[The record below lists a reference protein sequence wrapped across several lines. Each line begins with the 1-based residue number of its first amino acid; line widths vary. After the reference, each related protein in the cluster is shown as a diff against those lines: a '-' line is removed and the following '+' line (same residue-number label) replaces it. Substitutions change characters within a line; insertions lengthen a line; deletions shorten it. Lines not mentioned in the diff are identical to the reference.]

1 MTNQRKLPVWRS
13 LLYVPANV
21 ERFVARAH
29 ERGADGIIL
38 DLEDSVPLAE
48 KASARAGV
56 QAAAERVGQAGADVL
71 VRVNQPLRLAV
82 RDIEASVSP
91 AVAALALPKLA
102 GPDHVRLLDELVSEL
117 EAERGMTVGATA
129 FLAMIETPEAFFQIG
144 EIAKASP
151 RIAAITIGAEDLAS
165 SLGMEPDA
173 ETLLYPKTQS
183 VYAAKAAGVMA
194 LGIFGTVAD
203 YQDLDA
209 VREVALKA
217 RRFGLEGASCI
228 HPSVVPVLNEA
239 FSPGELEVA
248 LAKRIIEANAEAEK
262 TGRGSFQLDG
272 KMIDVPVVLAR
283 PAAPRAPR
291 SNRRARLTASRG
303 RSRCASRRWQ
313 IAASPSS
320 QRSPG
325 S

>member
-1 MTNQRKLPVWRS
+1 MTTDALPPVWRS

-21 ERFVARAH
+21 ERYLAKAH

-38 DLEDSVPLAE
+38 DLEDSVPPGE
-48 KASARAGV
+48 KESARAGV

-82 RDIEASVSP
+82 RDVEASVSP
-91 AVAALALPKLA
+91 SVRALVLPKIA
-102 GPDHVRLLDELVSEL
+102 GPDHVRLLDELTGEVER
-117 EAERGMTVGATA
+117 ERGMPVGATR
-129 FLAMIETPEAFFQIG
+129 FLAMVETPDAFFRI
-144 EIAKASP
+144 EAIAKASP

-165 SLGMEPDA
+165 SLGMIPDA

-203 YQDLDA
+203 YQDIEA

-228 HPSVVPVLNEA
+228 HPSVVPVLNAA
-239 FSPGELEVA
+239 FSPTEEEVA
-248 LAKRIIEANAEAEK
+248 LARRIIAANAEAEQS
-262 TGRGSFQLDG
+262 GRGSFQLDG
-272 KMIDVPVVLAR
+272 KMIDVPVVAR
-283 PAAPRAPR
+283 AERVVARAERIPPAP
-291 SNRRARLTASRG
+291 
-303 RSRCASRRWQ
+303 
-313 IAASPSS
+313 
-320 QRSPG
+320 
-325 S
+325 

>member
-1 MTNQRKLPVWRS
+1 MTDQRKLPVWRS

-117 EAERGMTVGATA
+117 EAERGMAVGSTA

-272 KMIDVPVVLAR
+272 KMIDVPVVWRAQQLLAR
-283 PAAPRAPR
+283 HEAI
-291 SNRRARLTASRG
+291 ASRG
-303 RSRCASRRWQ
+303 
-313 IAASPSS
+313 
-320 QRSPG
+320 
-325 S
+325 

>member
-1 MTNQRKLPVWRS
+1 MTDQRKLPVWRS

-38 DLEDSVPLAE
+38 DLEDSVPQAE
-48 KASARAGV
+48 KAAARAGV

-82 RDIEASVSP
+82 RDIEASVSL

-117 EAERGMTVGATA
+117 EAERGMAVGATA

-217 RRFGLEGASCI
+217 RRFGLEGAACI

-248 LAKRIIEANAEAEK
+248 LARRIIEANAEAEK
-262 TGRGSFQLDG
+262 SGRGSFQLDG
-272 KMIDVPVVLAR
+272 KMIDVPVVWRARQLLAR
-283 PAAPRAPR
+283 HEA
-291 SNRRARLTASRG
+291 
-303 RSRCASRRWQ
+303 
-313 IAASPSS
+313 IAA
-320 QRSPG
+320 RG
-325 S
+325 

>member
-1 MTNQRKLPVWRS
+1 MTDERKLPVWRS

-38 DLEDSVPLAE
+38 DLEDSVPQAE

-56 QAAAERVGQAGADVL
+56 QAAAERVGLAGADVL

-117 EAERGMTVGATA
+117 EAERGMAVGATA

-217 RRFGLEGASCI
+217 RRFGLEGAVV
-228 HPSVVPVLNEA
+228 HPPERRARAQRSVQSRRAGSRPRQTHHRGQRRG
-239 FSPGELEVA
+239 GEDRPRLLPA
-248 LAKRIIEANAEAEK
+248 RRQDDRRA
-262 TGRGSFQLDG
+262 GS
-272 KMIDVPVVLAR
+272 LAR

-291 SNRRARLTASRG
+291 SNRRAGLTAWRG
-303 RSRCASRRWQ
+303 RSPCASSYRQ

>member
-1 MTNQRKLPVWRS
+1 MTDERKAPVWRS

-21 ERFVARAH
+21 ERYLAKAH

-48 KASARAGV
+48 KVSARAGV
-56 QAAAERVGQAGADVL
+56 QAAAERVGQAGASVL

-82 RDIEASVSP
+82 RDIEASVSS
-91 AVAALALPKLA
+91 AVNALVLPKVA
-102 GPDHVRLLDELVSEL
+102 GPDHVRLLDEMVAEL
-117 EAERGMTVGATA
+117 EAERGMAVGATA
-129 FLAMIETPEAFFQIG
+129 FLAMVETPEAFFQIG

-151 RIAAITIGAEDLAS
+151 RIAAITIGAEDMAS
-165 SLGMEPDA
+165 SLGMQPDA

-239 FSPGELEVA
+239 FSPGGEEVA
-248 LAKRIIEANAEAEK
+248 LARRIIEANAEAEK
-262 TGRGSFQLDG
+262 TGRGSFQLNG
-272 KMIDVPVVLAR
+272 KMIDVPVVQRAQRLLAR
-283 PAAPRAPR
+283 HEA
-291 SNRRARLTASRG
+291 
-303 RSRCASRRWQ
+303 
-313 IAASPSS
+313 IAA
-320 QRSPG
+320 RG
-325 S
+325 

>member
-1 MTNQRKLPVWRS
+1 MTNERKPPVWRS

-21 ERFVARAH
+21 ERYLAKAH

-38 DLEDSVPLAE
+38 DLEDSVPPGE

-56 QAAAERVGQAGADVL
+56 QAAAERVGQAGTDVL

-82 RDIEASVSP
+82 PDIEASVCP
-91 AVAALALPKLA
+91 AVNALVLPKIA
-102 GPDHVRLLDELVSEL
+102 GPAHVRLLDEMVSEL
-117 EAERGMTVGATA
+117 EAERGMAAGATA
-129 FLAMIETPEAFFQIG
+129 FLAMVETPEAFFQIG

-165 SLGMEPDA
+165 SLGMQPDS

-239 FSPGELEVA
+239 FSPGEEEVA

-272 KMIDVPVVLAR
+272 KMIDVPVVQRAQRLLAR
-283 PAAPRAPR
+283 HEAIAV
-291 SNRRARLTASRG
+291 RG
-303 RSRCASRRWQ
+303 
-313 IAASPSS
+313 
-320 QRSPG
+320 
-325 S
+325 

>member
-1 MTNQRKLPVWRS
+1 MTDERQAPVWRS

-21 ERFVARAH
+21 ERYVAKAH
-29 ERGADGIIL
+29 ERGADGVIL
-38 DLEDSVPLAE
+38 DLEDSVPLGE
-48 KASARAGV
+48 KAAAREGV
-56 QAAAERVGQAGADVL
+56 QDAARRVGQTGADVL

-91 AVAALALPKLA
+91 AVRALVLPKIA
-102 GPDHVRLLDELVSEL
+102 GPDHVRLLDELTSEL
-117 EAERGMTVGATA
+117 ERERGMTVGVTT
-129 FLAMIETPEAFFQIG
+129 FLAMIETPDAFFRIG

-165 SLGMEPDA
+165 SLGMQPDS

-209 VREVALKA
+209 VRQVALKA

-239 FSPGELEVA
+239 FSPGEDEVA
-248 LAKRIIEANAEAEK
+248 LARRIIEANAEAEK

-272 KMIDVPVVLAR
+272 KMIDVPVVQRAERLLAR
-283 PAAPRAPR
+283 HEAIV
-291 SNRRARLTASRG
+291 G
-303 RSRCASRRWQ
+303 R
-313 IAASPSS
+313 
-320 QRSPG
+320 
-325 S
+325 

>member
-1 MTNQRKLPVWRS
+1 MMDGRRLPVWRS

-71 VRVNQPLRLAV
+71 VRVNQPLRLAAP
-82 RDIEASVSP
+82 DIEASVCPS
-91 AVAALALPKLA
+91 VNALALPKLA

-117 EAERGMTVGATA
+117 EMERGMAVGATA

-165 SLGMEPDA
+165 SLGMQPDS

-203 YQDLDA
+203 YKDLDA
-209 VREVALKA
+209 VREAALKA

-239 FSPGELEVA
+239 FSPGEAEVA
-248 LAKRIIEANAEAEK
+248 LAKRIIEANDEAEK
-262 TGRGSFQLDG
+262 TGRGSFELDG
-272 KMIDVPVVLAR
+272 KMIDVPVVRRAQALLAR
-283 PAAPRAPR
+283 HEAIV
-291 SNRRARLTASRG
+291 ARG
-303 RSRCASRRWQ
+303 V
-313 IAASPSS
+313 
-320 QRSPG
+320 
-325 S
+325 

>member
-1 MTNQRKLPVWRS
+1 M
-13 LLYVPANV
+13 A
-21 ERFVARAH
+21 
-29 ERGADGIIL
+29 
-38 DLEDSVPLAE
+38 
-48 KASARAGV
+48 
-56 QAAAERVGQAGADVL
+56 
-71 VRVNQPLRLAV
+71 
-82 RDIEASVSP
+82 
-91 AVAALALPKLA
+91 
-102 GPDHVRLLDELVSEL
+102 
-117 EAERGMTVGATA
+117 VGATA

-144 EIAKASP
+144 EIAKASS

-217 RRFGLEGASCI
+217 RRFGLEGAACI

-239 FSPGELEVA
+239 FSPSELEVA
-248 LAKRIIEANAEAEK
+248 LARRIIEANAEAEK
-262 TGRGSFQLDG
+262 SRPRLLPARRQDDRRAGG
-272 KMIDVPVVLAR
+272 LAR

-291 SNRRARLTASRG
+291 SNRRAGLTAWRG
-303 RSRCASRRWQ
+303 RSPCASSYRQ

>member
-1 MTNQRKLPVWRS
+1 MTDERALPVWRS

-21 ERFVARAH
+21 ERYVSRAH

-38 DLEDSVPLAE
+38 DLEDSVPPAE

-82 RDIEASVSP
+82 PDIEACVSP
-91 AVAALALPKLA
+91 AVDALALPKVA

-117 EAERGMTVGATA
+117 EAERGMAVGATV
-129 FLAMIETPEAFFQIG
+129 FQVMVETPAAFFQIG

-151 RIAAITIGAEDLAS
+151 RIVAITIGAEDLAS
-165 SLGMEPDA
+165 SLGMQPDG

-183 VYAAKAAGVMA
+183 VYAAKAAGVQA

-209 VREVALKA
+209 VREAARKA

-239 FSPGELEVA
+239 FSPSETEVA
-248 LAKRIIEANAEAEK
+248 HAKRIIEANAEAEK
-262 TGRGSFQLDG
+262 AGRASFELDG
-272 KMIDVPVVLAR
+272 KMIDVPVVQRAQALLAR
-283 PAAPRAPR
+283 QEA
-291 SNRRARLTASRG
+291 
-303 RSRCASRRWQ
+303 
-313 IAASPSS
+313 IAA
-320 QRSPG
+320 RG
-325 S
+325 G